1 MGGGSCLLAVI
12 RDIFLVFG
20 HLILTAFSLGGGS
33 GFSSSES
40 LGFFAL
46 GSSEAMLTG

>member
-12 RDIFLVFG
+12 KDIFLVFG

-33 GFSSSES
+33 GFSSES

>member
-12 RDIFLVFG
+12 RDILVFG